1 MPKYGPAFG
10 MATNSSSSTSDIIIS
25 SSSSSHQMETSHL
38 PITAHKLN
46 GQNYLQWSQS
56 ILMFIRGKEKD
67 DYITGASAAPETTAS
82 TYKKWIAENN
92 MVMSWLVNSM
102 TADIGENFLSFDTAK
117 EIWDTAKETFSD
129 KENTSEIIQIEGIL
143 HDLRQGNLTVTEYFN
158 TLTRLWRQLDT
169 FEVHNWNCVT
179 DGFLYKKIV
188 EGKRV
193 FKFLLGLNKNLDE
206 IRGRI
211 MGVKPLPSLREA
223 FSEVRREESRKNLMM
238 GSHQQ
243 LNMAESSALKTQFAP
258 FDNRQKIKGG
268 RPWCDHCRKPG
279 HSRETC
285 WKIHGKPVDWK
296 PRQPLEKEG
305 RGNHVATDEQ
315 SPQPEASP
323 FNKEQM
329 EMLQKLL
336 SPLLSVQSQTG
347 SSSNQVIGSGTLA
360 HKGNFLSAFT
370 AGKKRKKPWI
380 VDSGASDHMTG
391 DATIF
396 DTYSSCPNNLT
407 VRIAD
412 GSLSKVAGTGSVV
425 LSRDLT
431 LNSVLLVPNLDCNLL
446 SISKLTKEKR
456 CITNFSSTHCEF
468 QDLDSGK
475 TIGNAEEC
483 SGLYILKERHDPQ
496 EQPQM
501 TVGSNSFSVSCQNND
516 SAIRLWHYR
525 LGHPNV
531 MYLKHLFPSLF
542 NKNPKSFECEICQL
556 SKQVRSHFPIQPYK
570 ESSPFSMIHSDIW
583 GPSRIK
589 NVTGTRW
596 FVSFID
602 DHTRLTWVFLMKE
615 KSETS
620 QIFKNF
626 KNMIQTQFQSKIQ
639 ILKSDNARD
648 YFNSILGEFLAQ
660 EGIVHLS
667 SCVDTPQQNGIAER
681 KNRHLLEVARSLMF
695 SMNVPKLFWGQAV
708 LTAAYLINRMPS
720 RVLKFQTPCQTL
732 LKSFPTTR
740 LISTV
745 PPKIFGCSVFV
756 HINQQHRSKLD
767 PRSLKCIFLGYSSN
781 QKGYKCYSPVTRK
794 FYNSMDVTFFETQP
808 YYPKNDIQGENSTQ
822 EYQFWDLESF
832 SESPITTENHIP
844 PESFNQPESIVDLWD
859 KEHIQEETEE
869 RALSQQTH
877 EAEPGPNPSKLPG
890 NNAPDGTVDSE
901 LENDILNM
909 PIAWRKGVRSCTQHP
924 IGNFISYDKLSPTFR
939 AFTSSITEIQVPQNI
954 QEAFKYP
961 KWKAAVDEE
970 VRALEKNGTWE
981 ITDLP
986 RGKKP
991 VGCKWI
997 FTVKYKADGNVDRYK
1012 ARLVAKGFTQ
1022 SYGIDYQETFAPV
1035 AKLNTVRV
1043 LLSLAANL
1051 DWSLHQLDVKNAF
1064 LNGDLE
1070 EEVYM
1075 DIPAGLETT
1084 SNFNKVCRLR
1094 KSLYGLKQ
1102 SPRAW
1107 FERFTKV
1114 VKGYGFVQC
1123 QSDHTLFVKHFPE
1136 GKLAII
1142 IVYVDDIILTG
1153 DHEEKIDLL
1162 KKLLTKEFE
1171 IKDLGNL
1178 KYFLGMEI
1186 ARSKKGIAVSQRKYV
1201 LDLLNETG
1209 MLGCKPAETPMDTTV
1224 KLEESDGS
1232 APVDKGRYQRLVGK
1246 LIYLSHTRPDIGF
1259 SVSVVS
1265 QFMNNPTEKH
1275 MTAVIRILRYL
1286 KMTLGKGLFFQRTTN
1301 KEIEIFSDADWAG
1314 SVTDRRSTSG
1324 YCSFVWGNLVTWRSK
1339 KQSVVARSSAE
1350 AEFRAMAQGICEGIW
1365 LNRLLEELRVPLK
1378 HPMVLYCDNQAAISI
1393 AKNPVHH
1400 DRTKHVEIDR
1410 HFIKEK
1416 IEEGVFKVSYTP
1428 TNCQTADILTKAL
1441 ARVNFEDLT
1450 EKLGMINIYN
1460 AA

>member
-1 MPKYGPAFG
+1 MAKYGPAFG

-67 DYITGASAAPETTAS
+67 DYITGASTAPETTAS

-258 FDNRQKIKGG
+258 FDNRKKL
-268 RPWCDHCRKPG
+268 K
-279 HSRETC
+279 E
-285 WKIHGKPVDWK
+285 IHGKPVDWK

-305 RGNHVATDEQ
+305 RGNLVATDEQ

-370 AGKKRKKPWI
+370 A
-380 VDSGASDHMTG
+380 
-391 DATIF
+391 
-396 DTYSSCPNNLT
+396 

-431 LNSVLLVPNLDCNLL
+431 LNSVLFVPNLDCNLL

-501 TVGSNSFSVSCQNND
+501 TV
-516 SAIRLWHYR
+516 
-525 LGHPNV
+525 
-531 MYLKHLFPSLF
+531 
-542 NKNPKSFECEICQL
+542 
-556 SKQVRSHFPIQPYK
+556 
-570 ESSPFSMIHSDIW
+570 
-583 GPSRIK
+583 
-589 NVTGTRW
+589 
-596 FVSFID
+596 
-602 DHTRLTWVFLMKE
+602 
-615 KSETS
+615 
-620 QIFKNF
+620 
-626 KNMIQTQFQSKIQ
+626 
-639 ILKSDNARD
+639 
-648 YFNSILGEFLAQ
+648 GEFLAQ

-781 QKGYKCYSPVTRK
+781 KKGYKCYSPVTRK
-794 FYNSMDVTFFETQP
+794 FYNSMDVTFFETQS

-877 EAEPGPNPSKLPG
+877 EVEPGPNPSKLPG

-909 PIAWRKGVRSCTQHP
+909 PIAWRKG
-924 IGNFISYDKLSPTFR
+924 
-939 AFTSSITEIQVPQNI
+939 NI

-997 FTVKYKADGNVDRYK
+997 FTIKYKADGNVDRYK

-1075 DIPAGLETT
+1075 DILAGLETT

-1142 IVYVDDIILTG
+1142 IVYVDDIILTS

-1286 KMTLGKGLFFQRTTN
+1286 KMTPRKGLFFQRTTN

-1378 HPMVLYCDNQAAISI
+1378 HPMVLYCDNQATISI

>member
-1 MPKYGPAFG
+1 MGK
-10 MATNSSSSTSDIIIS
+10 IIC
-25 SSSSSHQMETSHL
+25 
-38 PITAHKLN
+38 N
-46 GQNYLQWSQS
+46 GLIHINVYT
-56 ILMFIRGKEKD
+56 GKEKD
-67 DYITGASAAPETTAS
+67 DYITELGTKTTAS

-102 TADIGENFLSFDTAK
+102 TTDIGENFLSFDTAK
-117 EIWDTAKETFSD
+117 EIWDIAKETFSD

-223 FSEVRREESRKNLMM
+223 FSEVRREER
-238 GSHQQ
+238 
-243 LNMAESSALKTQFAP
+243 
-258 FDNRQKIKGG
+258 G
-268 RPWCDHCRKPG
+268 RPWCDHC
-279 HSRETC
+279 EN
-285 WKIHGKPVDWK
+285 WK

-347 SSSNQVIGSGTLA
+347 SSSNQVIGSETLA

-431 LNSVLLVPNLDCNLL
+431 LNSVLLIPNLGNLL

-456 CITNFSSTHCEF
+456 CLTNFSSTHREF
-468 QDLDSGK
+468 QDLDSGRRLAMPRNALDSTSLRSA
-475 TIGNAEEC
+475 TIHKNN
-483 SGLYILKERHDPQ
+483 LKWRLVVILFGFMR
-496 EQPQM
+496 
-501 TVGSNSFSVSCQNND
+501 
-516 SAIRLWHYR
+516 I
-525 LGHPNV
+525 
-531 MYLKHLFPSLF
+531 
-542 NKNPKSFECEICQL
+542 
-556 SKQVRSHFPIQPYK
+556 
-570 ESSPFSMIHSDIW
+570 SS
-583 GPSRIK
+583 
-589 NVTGTRW
+589 TR
-596 FVSFID
+596 
-602 DHTRLTWVFLMKE
+602 R
-615 KSETS
+615 
-620 QIFKNF
+620 
-626 KNMIQTQFQSKIQ
+626 
-639 ILKSDNARD
+639 
-648 YFNSILGEFLAQ
+648 
-660 EGIVHLS
+660 IVHLS
-667 SCVDTPQQNGIAER
+667 SCVDTPQQNGIV
-681 KNRHLLEVARSLMF
+681 KGKIV
-695 SMNVPKLFWGQAV
+695 V
-708 LTAAYLINRMPS
+708 LTAAYLINRMPP

-767 PRSLKCIFLGYSSN
+767 PRSLKCIFLGYYSN
-781 QKGYKCYSPVTRK
+781 QKGIS
-794 FYNSMDVTFFETQP
+794 
-808 YYPKNDIQGENSTQ
+808 GENSTQ

-832 SESPITTENHIP
+832 RSHPSPLKITFLQSHLISPSPLLTCGIR
-844 PESFNQPESIVDLWD
+844 STSKRKRR
-859 KEHIQEETEE
+859 KEHFLNKPMRQNRVLIQ
-869 RALSQQTH
+869 ANFQ
-877 EAEPGPNPSKLPG
+877 
-890 NNAPDGTVDSE
+890 

-954 QEAFKYP
+954 RKLSTTGKE
-961 KWKAAVDEE
+961 WCV
-970 VRALEKNGTWE
+970 E

-1286 KMTLGKGLFFQRTTN
+1286 KMTPGKD
-1301 KEIEIFSDADWAG
+1301 FSDADWAG

-1324 YCSFVWGNLVTWRSK
+1324 YCSFVSGNLVTWR
-1339 KQSVVARSSAE
+1339 
-1350 AEFRAMAQGICEGIW
+1350 M
-1365 LNRLLEELRVPLK
+1365 LEKLRVPLK
-1378 HPMVLYCDNQAAISI
+1378 HPMVLYRDNQ
-1393 AKNPVHH
+1393 
-1400 DRTKHVEIDR
+1400 HVEIDR

-1441 ARVNFEDLT
+1441 ARVNF
-1450 EKLGMINIYN
+1450 KIR
-1460 AA
+1460 

>member
-1 MPKYGPAFG
+1 
-10 MATNSSSSTSDIIIS
+10 
-25 SSSSSHQMETSHL
+25 
-38 PITAHKLN
+38 
-46 GQNYLQWSQS
+46 
-56 ILMFIRGKEKD
+56 
-67 DYITGASAAPETTAS
+67 
-82 TYKKWIAENN
+82 
-92 MVMSWLVNSM
+92 
-102 TADIGENFLSFDTAK
+102 
-117 EIWDTAKETFSD
+117 
-129 KENTSEIIQIEGIL
+129 
-143 HDLRQGNLTVTEYFN
+143 
-158 TLTRLWRQLDT
+158 
-169 FEVHNWNCVT
+169 
-179 DGFLYKKIV
+179 
-188 EGKRV
+188 
-193 FKFLLGLNKNLDE
+193 
-206 IRGRI
+206 

-296 PRQPLEKEG
+296 PCQPLEKEG

-370 AGKKRKKPWI
+370 VGKKRKKPWI

-412 GSLSKVAGTGSVV
+412 GSLSKVTGTGSVV

-475 TIGNAEEC
+475 TIGNSEEC

-501 TVGSNSFSVSCQNND
+501 TV
-516 SAIRLWHYR
+516 
-525 LGHPNV
+525 
-531 MYLKHLFPSLF
+531 
-542 NKNPKSFECEICQL
+542 
-556 SKQVRSHFPIQPYK
+556 
-570 ESSPFSMIHSDIW
+570 
-583 GPSRIK
+583 
-589 NVTGTRW
+589 
-596 FVSFID
+596 
-602 DHTRLTWVFLMKE
+602 
-615 KSETS
+615 
-620 QIFKNF
+620 
-626 KNMIQTQFQSKIQ
+626 
-639 ILKSDNARD
+639 
-648 YFNSILGEFLAQ
+648 GEFLAQ

-745 PPKIFGCSVFV
+745 PPKIFGCSIVV

-844 PESFNQPESIVDLWD
+844 PESFNQPSPLLTCGIRSTSKRKWR
-859 KEHIQEETEE
+859 KEHFLNKPMRQNRVLIQ
-869 RALSQQTH
+869 A
-877 EAEPGPNPSKLPG
+877 NF
-890 NNAPDGTVDSE
+890 
-901 LENDILNM
+901 
-909 PIAWRKGVRSCTQHP
+909 QHHR
-924 IGNFISYDKLSPTFR
+924 D
-939 AFTSSITEIQVPQNI
+939 TSSSEYS
-954 QEAFKYP
+954 EAFKYP

-1035 AKLNTVRV
+1035 AKLNT
-1043 LLSLAANL
+1043 
-1051 DWSLHQLDVKNAF
+1051 
-1064 LNGDLE
+1064 

-1186 ARSKKGIAVSQRKYV
+1186 ARSKK
-1201 LDLLNETG
+1201 
-1209 MLGCKPAETPMDTTV
+1209 ETPMDTTV

-1246 LIYLSHTRPDIGF
+1246 LIYLSYTRPDIGF

-1286 KMTLGKGLFFQRTTN
+1286 KMTLGKGLFFQRTTK

-1324 YCSFVWGNLVTWRSK
+1324 HCSFVWGNLVTWRSK

-1378 HPMVLYCDNQAAISI
+1378 HPMVLYCDNQATISI

>member
-1 MPKYGPAFG
+1 MT
-10 MATNSSSSTSDIIIS
+10 TNSSSSTSDIIIS
-25 SSSSSHQMETSHL
+25 SSSSSHQME
-38 PITAHKLN
+38 
-46 GQNYLQWSQS
+46 
-56 ILMFIRGKEKD
+56 
-67 DYITGASAAPETTAS
+67 
-82 TYKKWIAENN
+82 
-92 MVMSWLVNSM
+92 
-102 TADIGENFLSFDTAK
+102 
-117 EIWDTAKETFSD
+117 
-129 KENTSEIIQIEGIL
+129 
-143 HDLRQGNLTVTEYFN
+143 
-158 TLTRLWRQLDT
+158 
-169 FEVHNWNCVT
+169 
-179 DGFLYKKIV
+179 
-188 EGKRV
+188 
-193 FKFLLGLNKNLDE
+193 
-206 IRGRI
+206 
-211 MGVKPLPSLREA
+211 
-223 FSEVRREESRKNLMM
+223 
-238 GSHQQ
+238 
-243 LNMAESSALKTQFAP
+243 
-258 FDNRQKIKGG
+258 
-268 RPWCDHCRKPG
+268 
-279 HSRETC
+279 
-285 WKIHGKPVDWK
+285 
-296 PRQPLEKEG
+296 
-305 RGNHVATDEQ
+305 
-315 SPQPEASP
+315 
-323 FNKEQM
+323 
-329 EMLQKLL
+329 MLQKLL
-336 SPLLSVQSQTG
+336 SPLLSVQSQIG
-347 SSSNQVIGSGTLA
+347 SSSNQVIGSETLA
-360 HKGNFLSAFT
+360 HK
-370 AGKKRKKPWI
+370 
-380 VDSGASDHMTG
+380 
-391 DATIF
+391 
-396 DTYSSCPNNLT
+396 

-412 GSLSKVAGTGSVV
+412 GSLSKVVGTGSVV

-431 LNSVLLVPNLDCNLL
+431 LNSVLL
-446 SISKLTKEKR
+446 
-456 CITNFSSTHCEF
+456 
-468 QDLDSGK
+468 DLDSGK

-483 SGLYILKERHDPQ
+483 SRLYILKERHDPQ

-501 TVGSNSFSVSCQNND
+501 TV
-516 SAIRLWHYR
+516 
-525 LGHPNV
+525 
-531 MYLKHLFPSLF
+531 
-542 NKNPKSFECEICQL
+542 
-556 SKQVRSHFPIQPYK
+556 
-570 ESSPFSMIHSDIW
+570 
-583 GPSRIK
+583 
-589 NVTGTRW
+589 
-596 FVSFID
+596 
-602 DHTRLTWVFLMKE
+602 
-615 KSETS
+615 
-620 QIFKNF
+620 
-626 KNMIQTQFQSKIQ
+626 
-639 ILKSDNARD
+639 
-648 YFNSILGEFLAQ
+648 
-660 EGIVHLS
+660 
-667 SCVDTPQQNGIAER
+667 
-681 KNRHLLEVARSLMF
+681 
-695 SMNVPKLFWGQAV
+695 
-708 LTAAYLINRMPS
+708 AYLINRMLS

-740 LISTV
+740 LISTI

-844 PESFNQPESIVDLWD
+844 PESFNQPEFIVDLWD

-877 EAEPGPNPSKLPG
+877 EAEPGPNPSKLP
-890 NNAPDGTVDSE
+890 
-901 LENDILNM
+901 
-909 PIAWRKGVRSCTQHP
+909 AWRKGVRSCTQHP

-997 FTVKYKADGNVDRYK
+997 FTVKYKAD
-1012 ARLVAKGFTQ
+1012 
-1022 SYGIDYQETFAPV
+1022 V

-1136 GKLAII
+1136 GKLTII

-1201 LDLLNETG
+1201 VDLLNETG

-1265 QFMNNPTEKH
+1265 QFMNNPTEKTH
-1275 MTAVIRILRYL
+1275 DCCDQNIEIPQDDT
-1286 KMTLGKGLFFQRTTN
+1286 GKGSSFKEQQIKRLRFFQMQ
-1301 KEIEIFSDADWAG
+1301 IG
-1314 SVTDRRSTSG
+1314 Q
-1324 YCSFVWGNLVTWRSK
+1324 

>member
-1 MPKYGPAFG
+1 MINLGSCVGVSEQGDLVKIEAV
-10 MATNSSSSTSDIIIS
+10 TH
-25 SSSSSHQMETSHL
+25 SHVNQ
-38 PITAHKLN
+38 KLN
-46 GQNYLQWSQS
+46 VLATFLHG
-56 ILMFIRGKEKD
+56 
-67 DYITGASAAPETTAS
+67 
-82 TYKKWIAENN
+82 
-92 MVMSWLVNSM
+92 LVVLHLCVH
-102 TADIGENFLSFDTAK
+102 ELVLLRHAK
-117 EIWDTAKETFSD
+117 
-129 KENTSEIIQIEGIL
+129 
-143 HDLRQGNLTVTEYFN
+143 
-158 TLTRLWRQLDT
+158 
-169 FEVHNWNCVT
+169 
-179 DGFLYKKIV
+179 
-188 EGKRV
+188 
-193 FKFLLGLNKNLDE
+193 
-206 IRGRI
+206 
-211 MGVKPLPSLREA
+211 
-223 FSEVRREESRKNLMM
+223 
-238 GSHQQ
+238 QQ
-243 LNMAESSALKTQFAP
+243 
-258 FDNRQKIKGG
+258 
-268 RPWCDHCRKPG
+268 
-279 HSRETC
+279 
-285 WKIHGKPVDWK
+285 
-296 PRQPLEKEG
+296 
-305 RGNHVATDEQ
+305 
-315 SPQPEASP
+315 
-323 FNKEQM
+323 
-329 EMLQKLL
+329 
-336 SPLLSVQSQTG
+336 
-347 SSSNQVIGSGTLA
+347 
-360 HKGNFLSAFT
+360 
-370 AGKKRKKPWI
+370 
-380 VDSGASDHMTG
+380 
-391 DATIF
+391 
-396 DTYSSCPNNLT
+396 
-407 VRIAD
+407 
-412 GSLSKVAGTGSVV
+412 

-456 CITNFSSTHCEF
+456 CITNFSSAHCEF

-501 TVGSNSFSVSCQNND
+501 IV
-516 SAIRLWHYR
+516 
-525 LGHPNV
+525 
-531 MYLKHLFPSLF
+531 
-542 NKNPKSFECEICQL
+542 
-556 SKQVRSHFPIQPYK
+556 
-570 ESSPFSMIHSDIW
+570 
-583 GPSRIK
+583 
-589 NVTGTRW
+589 
-596 FVSFID
+596 
-602 DHTRLTWVFLMKE
+602 
-615 KSETS
+615 
-620 QIFKNF
+620 
-626 KNMIQTQFQSKIQ
+626 
-639 ILKSDNARD
+639 
-648 YFNSILGEFLAQ
+648 GEFLAQ

-681 KNRHLLEVARSLMF
+681 KNGHLLEVARSLMF

-708 LTAAYLINRMPS
+708 LTEAYLINRMPS

-767 PRSLKCIFLGYSSN
+767 PRG
-781 QKGYKCYSPVTRK
+781 R
-794 FYNSMDVTFFETQP
+794 
-808 YYPKNDIQGENSTQ
+808 IQLRNINFGILSH
-822 EYQFWDLESF
+822 S
-832 SESPITTENHIP
+832 
-844 PESFNQPESIVDLWD
+844 
-859 KEHIQEETEE
+859 EHIQEETEE
-869 RALSQQTH
+869 GTLSQQTH

-970 VRALEKNGTWE
+970 VWALEKNGTWE

-1012 ARLVAKGFTQ
+1012 APLVAKGFTQ

-1035 AKLNTVRV
+1035 SKLNTVRV

-1075 DIPAGLETT
+1075 DIPVGLETT
-1084 SNFNKVCRLR
+1084 SNFN
-1094 KSLYGLKQ
+1094 
-1102 SPRAW
+1102 
-1107 FERFTKV
+1107 
-1114 VKGYGFVQC
+1114 
-1123 QSDHTLFVKHFPE
+1123 
-1136 GKLAII
+1136 
-1142 IVYVDDIILTG
+1142 
-1153 DHEEKIDLL
+1153 
-1162 KKLLTKEFE
+1162 KEFE

-1209 MLGCKPAETPMDTTV
+1209 MLGCKPTETPMDTTV

-1232 APVDKGRYQRLVGK
+1232 APVDKRRYQRLMGK

-1259 SVSVVS
+1259 SVSV
-1265 QFMNNPTEKH
+1265 
-1275 MTAVIRILRYL
+1275 
-1286 KMTLGKGLFFQRTTN
+1286 
-1301 KEIEIFSDADWAG
+1301 AG

-1339 KQSVVARSSAE
+1339 KQSVVARNSAE
-1350 AEFRAMAQGICEGIW
+1350 AGFRAMAQGICEGIW

-1378 HPMVLYCDNQAAISI
+1378 HPMVLYCDNQATISI

-1428 TNCQTADILTKAL
+1428 TNCQTANILTKAL

-1450 EKLGMINIYN
+1450 KKLGMINIYN

>member
-1 MPKYGPAFG
+1 
-10 MATNSSSSTSDIIIS
+10 
-25 SSSSSHQMETSHL
+25 
-38 PITAHKLN
+38 
-46 GQNYLQWSQS
+46 
-56 ILMFIRGKEKD
+56 
-67 DYITGASAAPETTAS
+67 
-82 TYKKWIAENN
+82 
-92 MVMSWLVNSM
+92 
-102 TADIGENFLSFDTAK
+102 
-117 EIWDTAKETFSD
+117 
-129 KENTSEIIQIEGIL
+129 
-143 HDLRQGNLTVTEYFN
+143 
-158 TLTRLWRQLDT
+158 
-169 FEVHNWNCVT
+169 
-179 DGFLYKKIV
+179 
-188 EGKRV
+188 
-193 FKFLLGLNKNLDE
+193 
-206 IRGRI
+206 
-211 MGVKPLPSLREA
+211 
-223 FSEVRREESRKNLMM
+223 
-238 GSHQQ
+238 
-243 LNMAESSALKTQFAP
+243 
-258 FDNRQKIKGG
+258 
-268 RPWCDHCRKPG
+268 
-279 HSRETC
+279 
-285 WKIHGKPVDWK
+285 
-296 PRQPLEKEG
+296 
-305 RGNHVATDEQ
+305 
-315 SPQPEASP
+315 
-323 FNKEQM
+323 
-329 EMLQKLL
+329 
-336 SPLLSVQSQTG
+336 
-347 SSSNQVIGSGTLA
+347 
-360 HKGNFLSAFT
+360 
-370 AGKKRKKPWI
+370 
-380 VDSGASDHMTG
+380 MTG

-1286 KMTLGKGLFFQRTTN
+1286 KMTPGKGLFFQRTTN

>member
-1 MPKYGPAFG
+1 
-10 MATNSSSSTSDIIIS
+10 
-25 SSSSSHQMETSHL
+25 
-38 PITAHKLN
+38 
-46 GQNYLQWSQS
+46 
-56 ILMFIRGKEKD
+56 
-67 DYITGASAAPETTAS
+67 
-82 TYKKWIAENN
+82 
-92 MVMSWLVNSM
+92 
-102 TADIGENFLSFDTAK
+102 
-117 EIWDTAKETFSD
+117 
-129 KENTSEIIQIEGIL
+129 
-143 HDLRQGNLTVTEYFN
+143 
-158 TLTRLWRQLDT
+158 
-169 FEVHNWNCVT
+169 
-179 DGFLYKKIV
+179 
-188 EGKRV
+188 
-193 FKFLLGLNKNLDE
+193 
-206 IRGRI
+206 

-268 RPWCDHCRKPG
+268 RPWCDHCRKPR

-412 GSLSKVAGTGSVV
+412 GSLSKVVGTGSVV

-475 TIGNAEEC
+475 TIGNAKEC

-501 TVGSNSFSVSCQNND
+501 IV
-516 SAIRLWHYR
+516 
-525 LGHPNV
+525 
-531 MYLKHLFPSLF
+531 
-542 NKNPKSFECEICQL
+542 
-556 SKQVRSHFPIQPYK
+556 
-570 ESSPFSMIHSDIW
+570 
-583 GPSRIK
+583 
-589 NVTGTRW
+589 
-596 FVSFID
+596 
-602 DHTRLTWVFLMKE
+602 
-615 KSETS
+615 
-620 QIFKNF
+620 
-626 KNMIQTQFQSKIQ
+626 
-639 ILKSDNARD
+639 
-648 YFNSILGEFLAQ
+648 GEFLAQ

-740 LISTV
+740 LISIV

-890 NNAPDGTVDSE
+890 NNAPNGTVDSE

-954 QEAFKYP
+954 QEAF
-961 KWKAAVDEE
+961 
-970 VRALEKNGTWE
+970 
-981 ITDLP
+981 
-986 RGKKP
+986 
-991 VGCKWI
+991 
-997 FTVKYKADGNVDRYK
+997 
-1012 ARLVAKGFTQ
+1012 
-1022 SYGIDYQETFAPV
+1022 
-1035 AKLNTVRV
+1035 
-1043 LLSLAANL
+1043 
-1051 DWSLHQLDVKNAF
+1051 
-1064 LNGDLE
+1064 
-1070 EEVYM
+1070 
-1075 DIPAGLETT
+1075 
-1084 SNFNKVCRLR
+1084 
-1094 KSLYGLKQ
+1094 
-1102 SPRAW
+1102 
-1107 FERFTKV
+1107 
-1114 VKGYGFVQC
+1114 
-1123 QSDHTLFVKHFPE
+1123 
-1136 GKLAII
+1136 
-1142 IVYVDDIILTG
+1142 
-1153 DHEEKIDLL
+1153 
-1162 KKLLTKEFE
+1162 
-1171 IKDLGNL
+1171 
-1178 KYFLGMEI
+1178 
-1186 ARSKKGIAVSQRKYV
+1186 
-1201 LDLLNETG
+1201 
-1209 MLGCKPAETPMDTTV
+1209 
-1224 KLEESDGS
+1224 
-1232 APVDKGRYQRLVGK
+1232 
-1246 LIYLSHTRPDIGF
+1246 
-1259 SVSVVS
+1259 
-1265 QFMNNPTEKH
+1265 
-1275 MTAVIRILRYL
+1275 
-1286 KMTLGKGLFFQRTTN
+1286 
-1301 KEIEIFSDADWAG
+1301 
-1314 SVTDRRSTSG
+1314 
-1324 YCSFVWGNLVTWRSK
+1324 
-1339 KQSVVARSSAE
+1339 
-1350 AEFRAMAQGICEGIW
+1350 
-1365 LNRLLEELRVPLK
+1365 K

-1441 ARVNFEDLT
+1441 ARLRYLNLSGASFGGPIPPQLGNLSSLRYLDLKEYFNESNQNDLHWLSGLSSLRHLNLGGVDLSQATAYWLQAVSKLPSLSELHLPACALADLPPSLPFSNLITSLSVIDLSHNGFNSTIPHWLFQMRNLVYLDLSSNNLRGSILEAFANGTYIERLRNMDSLCNLKTLILSQNVLNGEITELIDVLSGCNSSWLETLDLGFNDLGGFLPHFLGKLYNLKFLWLWDNSFVGSIPSSIGNLSYLEELYLSDNAMNGTIPEALGRLSKLVAIEISENPLTGVVTEAHFSNLTSLKEFSNYRVTPRVSLVFNISPEWIPPFKLSLLRIRSCQMGPKFPAWLRNQTELTDVVLNNAGISHTIPEWFWKLDLRLDELDIGSNNLGGRVPNSMKFLPGSTVDLSENNFQGPLPLWSSNVMKLYLYDNFFSGPIPLEFGERMPMLTDLDLSSNALNGT
-1450 EKLGMINIYN
+1450 IPLSFGKLNNLLTLVISNNHLSGGIPEFWNGLPYLYAIDMNNNNLSGELPSSMGSLRFLRFLMISNNHLSGQLPSALQNCTGIHTLDLGGNRFSGNVPAWIGERMPNLLILRLRSNLFHGSIPSQLCTLSCLHILDLGENNLSGFIPSCVGNLSGMASEIDSQ
-1460 AA
+1460 

>member
-117 EIWDTAKETFSD
+117 KS
-129 KENTSEIIQIEGIL
+129 G
-143 HDLRQGNLTVTEYFN
+143 
-158 TLTRLWRQLDT
+158 TLQKKLSQTRKTHLKSSRLKASST
-169 FEVHNWNCVT
+169 ICVKGT
-179 DGFLYKKIV
+179 L
-188 EGKRV
+188 
-193 FKFLLGLNKNLDE
+193 
-206 IRGRI
+206 RGRI

-396 DTYSSCPNNLT
+396 DTYNSCPNNLT

-501 TVGSNSFSVSCQNND
+501 TV
-516 SAIRLWHYR
+516 
-525 LGHPNV
+525 
-531 MYLKHLFPSLF
+531 
-542 NKNPKSFECEICQL
+542 
-556 SKQVRSHFPIQPYK
+556 
-570 ESSPFSMIHSDIW
+570 
-583 GPSRIK
+583 
-589 NVTGTRW
+589 
-596 FVSFID
+596 
-602 DHTRLTWVFLMKE
+602 
-615 KSETS
+615 
-620 QIFKNF
+620 
-626 KNMIQTQFQSKIQ
+626 
-639 ILKSDNARD
+639 
-648 YFNSILGEFLAQ
+648 
-660 EGIVHLS
+660 
-667 SCVDTPQQNGIAER
+667 
-681 KNRHLLEVARSLMF
+681 
-695 SMNVPKLFWGQAV
+695 
-708 LTAAYLINRMPS
+708 
-720 RVLKFQTPCQTL
+720 
-732 LKSFPTTR
+732 
-740 LISTV
+740 
-745 PPKIFGCSVFV
+745 
-756 HINQQHRSKLD
+756 
-767 PRSLKCIFLGYSSN
+767 
-781 QKGYKCYSPVTRK
+781 
-794 FYNSMDVTFFETQP
+794 
-808 YYPKNDIQGENSTQ
+808 GENSTQ

-1075 DIPAGLETT
+1075 DIPVGLETT

-1123 QSDHTLFVKHFPE
+1123 QSNHTLFVKHFPE

-1259 SVSVVS
+1259 FVSVVS

-1286 KMTLGKGLFFQRTTN
+1286 KMTPGKGLLF
-1301 KEIEIFSDADWAG
+1301 I
-1314 SVTDRRSTSG
+1314 
-1324 YCSFVWGNLVTWRSK
+1324 VWGNLVTWRSK

-1460 AA
+1460 VA

>member
-1 MPKYGPAFG
+1 
-10 MATNSSSSTSDIIIS
+10 MARTRGAKSSSPSNRKKSLRKESVPDSAPEPTPSRPNPPPVKPAPPKPPAKRYLTRSGGRPLQKKPRVES
-25 SSSSSHQMETSHL
+25 SEPIDLTEQSPEPSPIPSSVQTPVPSPVPSPSPLPVPSPVPSPAPQEKFQEPQVPLPEPQMQTETALEEVIRRPMLPQPPIEGNLDCRTRAFHSELCFDLAAFRMRPELAQSFQLLRRYHMEQLLAPRDFFYPRVVTDFYQSMTTKEMETSHL

-56 ILMFIRGKEKD
+56 ILMFIWGKEKD
-67 DYITGASAAPETTAS
+67 NYITGASAAPETTAS

-143 HDLRQGNLTVTEYFN
+143 HDLRQGNLTVIEYFN

-268 RPWCDHCRKPG
+268 RPWCDHCRKLG

-360 HKGNFLSAFT
+360 HK
-370 AGKKRKKPWI
+370 
-380 VDSGASDHMTG
+380 
-391 DATIF
+391 
-396 DTYSSCPNNLT
+396 
-407 VRIAD
+407 D

-431 LNSVLLVPNLDCNLL
+431 LNS
-446 SISKLTKEKR
+446 
-456 CITNFSSTHCEF
+456 
-468 QDLDSGK
+468 
-475 TIGNAEEC
+475 
-483 SGLYILKERHDPQ
+483 
-496 EQPQM
+496 
-501 TVGSNSFSVSCQNND
+501 
-516 SAIRLWHYR
+516 
-525 LGHPNV
+525 
-531 MYLKHLFPSLF
+531 
-542 NKNPKSFECEICQL
+542 
-556 SKQVRSHFPIQPYK
+556 
-570 ESSPFSMIHSDIW
+570 
-583 GPSRIK
+583 
-589 NVTGTRW
+589 
-596 FVSFID
+596 
-602 DHTRLTWVFLMKE
+602 
-615 KSETS
+615 
-620 QIFKNF
+620 
-626 KNMIQTQFQSKIQ
+626 
-639 ILKSDNARD
+639 
-648 YFNSILGEFLAQ
+648 
-660 EGIVHLS
+660 
-667 SCVDTPQQNGIAER
+667 
-681 KNRHLLEVARSLMF
+681 
-695 SMNVPKLFWGQAV
+695 
-708 LTAAYLINRMPS
+708 
-720 RVLKFQTPCQTL
+720 
-732 LKSFPTTR
+732 
-740 LISTV
+740 
-745 PPKIFGCSVFV
+745 
-756 HINQQHRSKLD
+756 
-767 PRSLKCIFLGYSSN
+767 
-781 QKGYKCYSPVTRK
+781 
-794 FYNSMDVTFFETQP
+794 
-808 YYPKNDIQGENSTQ
+808 
-822 EYQFWDLESF
+822 
-832 SESPITTENHIP
+832 
-844 PESFNQPESIVDLWD
+844 
-859 KEHIQEETEE
+859 
-869 RALSQQTH
+869 
-877 EAEPGPNPSKLPG
+877 
-890 NNAPDGTVDSE
+890 
-901 LENDILNM
+901 M

-924 IGNFISYDKLSPTFR
+924 IGNFISYDNLSPTFC

-986 RGKKP
+986 R
-991 VGCKWI
+991 
-997 FTVKYKADGNVDRYK
+997 
-1012 ARLVAKGFTQ
+1012 
-1022 SYGIDYQETFAPV
+1022 ETFAPV
-1035 AKLNTVRV
+1035 AKLNIVRV

-1075 DIPAGLETT
+1075 DIPAGLE
-1084 SNFNKVCRLR
+1084 
-1094 KSLYGLKQ
+1094 
-1102 SPRAW
+1102 
-1107 FERFTKV
+1107 
-1114 VKGYGFVQC
+1114 
-1123 QSDHTLFVKHFPE
+1123 KHFPK

-1142 IVYVDDIILTG
+1142 IVYVDGIILTG

-1186 ARSKKGIAVSQRKYV
+1186 ARSKK
-1201 LDLLNETG
+1201 
-1209 MLGCKPAETPMDTTV
+1209 GCKPAETPMDTTV

-1265 QFMNNPTEKH
+1265 RFMNNPTEKH
-1275 MTAVIRILRYL
+1275 MR
-1286 KMTLGKGLFFQRTTN
+1286 
-1301 KEIEIFSDADWAG
+1301 
-1314 SVTDRRSTSG
+1314 
-1324 YCSFVWGNLVTWRSK
+1324 GNLVTWRSK

-1350 AEFRAMAQGICEGIW
+1350 VEFRAMAQGICEGIW

-1378 HPMVLYCDNQAAISI
+1378 HPMVLYCDNQATISI

-1450 EKLGMINIYN
+1450 EKLGMINI
-1460 AA
+1460 

>member
-1 MPKYGPAFG
+1 MEIGNEMG
-10 MATNSSSSTSDIIIS
+10 NQLGITTSNQDIIHVYKKNKNVRS
-25 SSSSSHQMETSHL
+25 GMYSHKLAHL
-38 PITAHKLN
+38 P
-46 GQNYLQWSQS
+46 
-56 ILMFIRGKEKD
+56 
-67 DYITGASAAPETTAS
+67 
-82 TYKKWIAENN
+82 
-92 MVMSWLVNSM
+92 
-102 TADIGENFLSFDTAK
+102 
-117 EIWDTAKETFSD
+117 
-129 KENTSEIIQIEGIL
+129 
-143 HDLRQGNLTVTEYFN
+143 
-158 TLTRLWRQLDT
+158 TR
-169 FEVHNWNCVT
+169 
-179 DGFLYKKIV
+179 
-188 EGKRV
+188 
-193 FKFLLGLNKNLDE
+193 
-206 IRGRI
+206 
-211 MGVKPLPSLREA
+211 S
-223 FSEVRREESRKNLMM
+223 
-238 GSHQQ
+238 
-243 LNMAESSALKTQFAP
+243 
-258 FDNRQKIKGG
+258 
-268 RPWCDHCRKPG
+268 
-279 HSRETC
+279 
-285 WKIHGKPVDWK
+285 
-296 PRQPLEKEG
+296 
-305 RGNHVATDEQ
+305 
-315 SPQPEASP
+315 
-323 FNKEQM
+323 
-329 EMLQKLL
+329 
-336 SPLLSVQSQTG
+336 
-347 SSSNQVIGSGTLA
+347 
-360 HKGNFLSAFT
+360 
-370 AGKKRKKPWI
+370 
-380 VDSGASDHMTG
+380 
-391 DATIF
+391 
-396 DTYSSCPNNLT
+396 
-407 VRIAD
+407 
-412 GSLSKVAGTGSVV
+412 
-425 LSRDLT
+425 
-431 LNSVLLVPNLDCNLL
+431 LVPEPW
-446 SISKLTKEKR
+446 LTK
-456 CITNFSSTHCEF
+456 
-468 QDLDSGK
+468 DLDSGK

-501 TVGSNSFSVSCQNND
+501 TVG
-516 SAIRLWHYR
+516 
-525 LGHPNV
+525 
-531 MYLKHLFPSLF
+531 
-542 NKNPKSFECEICQL
+542 
-556 SKQVRSHFPIQPYK
+556 
-570 ESSPFSMIHSDIW
+570 
-583 GPSRIK
+583 
-589 NVTGTRW
+589 
-596 FVSFID
+596 
-602 DHTRLTWVFLMKE
+602 
-615 KSETS
+615 
-620 QIFKNF
+620 
-626 KNMIQTQFQSKIQ
+626 
-639 ILKSDNARD
+639 
-648 YFNSILGEFLAQ
+648 EFLAQ

-667 SCVDTPQQNGIAER
+667 SCVDTPQQNEIVER

-708 LTAAYLINRMPS
+708 LTAAYLINRMSS

-961 KWKAAVDEE
+961 KWKATVDEE

-1102 SPRAW
+1102 SPKAW
-1107 FERFTKV
+1107 FERF
-1114 VKGYGFVQC
+1114 
-1123 QSDHTLFVKHFPE
+1123 
-1136 GKLAII
+1136 
-1142 IVYVDDIILTG
+1142 
-1153 DHEEKIDLL
+1153 
-1162 KKLLTKEFE
+1162 TKEFE

-1286 KMTLGKGLFFQRTTN
+1286 KMTPGKGLFFQRTTN

>member
-102 TADIGENFLSFDTAK
+102 TTDIGENFLSFDTAK
-117 EIWDTAKETFSD
+117 EIWDIAKETFSD

-143 HDLRQGNLTVTEYFN
+143 HDLRQ
-158 TLTRLWRQLDT
+158 
-169 FEVHNWNCVT
+169 
-179 DGFLYKKIV
+179 DGLLYKKIV

-211 MGVKPLPSLREA
+211 MGVKPLPSLRKA
-223 FSEVRREESRKNLMM
+223 FSEVHREESRKNLMM

-258 FDNRQKIKGG
+258 FDNCQKIKGG

-279 HSRETC
+279 HSREIC

-323 FNKEQM
+323 FNK
-329 EMLQKLL
+329 
-336 SPLLSVQSQTG
+336 S
-347 SSSNQVIGSGTLA
+347 
-360 HKGNFLSAFT
+360 
-370 AGKKRKKPWI
+370 
-380 VDSGASDHMTG
+380 
-391 DATIF
+391 
-396 DTYSSCPNNLT
+396 
-407 VRIAD
+407 
-412 GSLSKVAGTGSVV
+412 
-425 LSRDLT
+425 
-431 LNSVLLVPNLDCNLL
+431 LVPEPW
-446 SISKLTKEKR
+446 LTK
-456 CITNFSSTHCEF
+456 
-468 QDLDSGK
+468 DLDSGK

-501 TVGSNSFSVSCQNND
+501 AV
-516 SAIRLWHYR
+516 
-525 LGHPNV
+525 
-531 MYLKHLFPSLF
+531 
-542 NKNPKSFECEICQL
+542 
-556 SKQVRSHFPIQPYK
+556 
-570 ESSPFSMIHSDIW
+570 
-583 GPSRIK
+583 
-589 NVTGTRW
+589 
-596 FVSFID
+596 
-602 DHTRLTWVFLMKE
+602 
-615 KSETS
+615 
-620 QIFKNF
+620 
-626 KNMIQTQFQSKIQ
+626 
-639 ILKSDNARD
+639 
-648 YFNSILGEFLAQ
+648 GEFLAQ

-695 SMNVPKLFWGQAV
+695 SMNVPKLLWGQAV

-781 QKGYKCYSPVTRK
+781 QKR
-794 FYNSMDVTFFETQP
+794 
-808 YYPKNDIQGENSTQ
+808 GENSTQ

-859 KEHIQEETEE
+859 KDHIQEETEE
-869 RALSQQTH
+869 GALSQQTH
-877 EAEPGPNPSKLPG
+877 EAEPGPNPSKLP
-890 NNAPDGTVDSE
+890 
-901 LENDILNM
+901 
-909 PIAWRKGVRSCTQHP
+909 GVRSCTQHP

-939 AFTSSITEIQVPQNI
+939 AFTSSITEIQVPRNI

-981 ITDLP
+981 ITNLP

-1075 DIPAGLETT
+1075 DIPAGLEMT
-1084 SNFNKVCRLR
+1084 SNFNKVCRLQ

-1123 QSDHTLFVKHFPE
+1123 HFPE

-1142 IVYVDDIILTG
+1142 IIYVDDIILTG

-1209 MLGCKPAETPMDTTV
+1209 MLGCKPTETPMDTTI

-1265 QFMNNPTEKH
+1265 QFMNNPTEKR

-1286 KMTLGKGLFFQRTTN
+1286 KMTPGKGLFFQRTTK

-1441 ARVNFEDLT
+1441 ARGNFEDLT

>member
-10 MATNSSSSTSDIIIS
+10 MAINSSSSTSDIIIS

-67 DYITGASAAPETTAS
+67 DYITGASATPETTAS

-243 LNMAESSALKTQFAP
+243 LNMVESSALKTQFAP
-258 FDNRQKIKGG
+258 FDNRQKIKG
-268 RPWCDHCRKPG
+268 
-279 HSRETC
+279 
-285 WKIHGKPVDWK
+285 VDWK

-336 SPLLSVQSQTG
+336 SPLLSIQSQTS

-370 AGKKRKKPWI
+370 A
-380 VDSGASDHMTG
+380 
-391 DATIF
+391 
-396 DTYSSCPNNLT
+396 

-431 LNSVLLVPNLDCNLL
+431 LNSVLL
-446 SISKLTKEKR
+446 
-456 CITNFSSTHCEF
+456 
-468 QDLDSGK
+468 DLDSGK

-501 TVGSNSFSVSCQNND
+501 TV
-516 SAIRLWHYR
+516 
-525 LGHPNV
+525 
-531 MYLKHLFPSLF
+531 
-542 NKNPKSFECEICQL
+542 
-556 SKQVRSHFPIQPYK
+556 
-570 ESSPFSMIHSDIW
+570 
-583 GPSRIK
+583 
-589 NVTGTRW
+589 
-596 FVSFID
+596 
-602 DHTRLTWVFLMKE
+602 
-615 KSETS
+615 
-620 QIFKNF
+620 
-626 KNMIQTQFQSKIQ
+626 
-639 ILKSDNARD
+639 
-648 YFNSILGEFLAQ
+648 GEFLAQ

-720 RVLKFQTPCQTL
+720 R
-732 LKSFPTTR
+732 
-740 LISTV
+740 
-745 PPKIFGCSVFV
+745 
-756 HINQQHRSKLD
+756 
-767 PRSLKCIFLGYSSN
+767 
-781 QKGYKCYSPVTRK
+781 
-794 FYNSMDVTFFETQP
+794 
-808 YYPKNDIQGENSTQ
+808 GENSTQ

-832 SESPITTENHIP
+832 RAHPRENGG
-844 PESFNQPESIVDLWD
+844 
-859 KEHIQEETEE
+859 

-890 NNAPDGTVDSE
+890 NNASDGTVDSE

-961 KWKAAVDEE
+961 KWKAAVNEE

-1114 VKGYGFVQC
+1114 VKGYGLVQC

-1259 SVSVVS
+1259 SVSMVS

-1286 KMTLGKGLFFQRTTN
+1286 KMTPRKGLFFQRTT
-1301 KEIEIFSDADWAG
+1301 KIEIEIFSDADWAG

-1350 AEFRAMAQGICEGIW
+1350 AEFRAMTQGICEGIW

-1400 DRTKHVEIDR
+1400 DRTKQVEKDR
-1410 HFIKEK
+1410 HFIKKK
-1416 IEEGVFKVSYTP
+1416 IEEGVFKVSYTL
-1428 TNCQTADILTKAL
+1428 TNCQTANILTKAL

>member
-1 MPKYGPAFG
+1 
-10 MATNSSSSTSDIIIS
+10 
-25 SSSSSHQMETSHL
+25 
-38 PITAHKLN
+38 
-46 GQNYLQWSQS
+46 
-56 ILMFIRGKEKD
+56 
-67 DYITGASAAPETTAS
+67 
-82 TYKKWIAENN
+82 
-92 MVMSWLVNSM
+92 
-102 TADIGENFLSFDTAK
+102 
-117 EIWDTAKETFSD
+117 
-129 KENTSEIIQIEGIL
+129 
-143 HDLRQGNLTVTEYFN
+143 
-158 TLTRLWRQLDT
+158 
-169 FEVHNWNCVT
+169 
-179 DGFLYKKIV
+179 
-188 EGKRV
+188 
-193 FKFLLGLNKNLDE
+193 
-206 IRGRI
+206 

-347 SSSNQVIGSGTLA
+347 SSSNQVIGSRTLA

-468 QDLDSGK
+468 KDLDSGK

-501 TVGSNSFSVSCQNND
+501 TV
-516 SAIRLWHYR
+516 
-525 LGHPNV
+525 
-531 MYLKHLFPSLF
+531 
-542 NKNPKSFECEICQL
+542 
-556 SKQVRSHFPIQPYK
+556 
-570 ESSPFSMIHSDIW
+570 
-583 GPSRIK
+583 
-589 NVTGTRW
+589 
-596 FVSFID
+596 
-602 DHTRLTWVFLMKE
+602 
-615 KSETS
+615 
-620 QIFKNF
+620 
-626 KNMIQTQFQSKIQ
+626 
-639 ILKSDNARD
+639 
-648 YFNSILGEFLAQ
+648 GEFLAQ

-756 HINQQHRSKLD
+756 HINQQHRSELD

-781 QKGYKCYSPVTRK
+781 QKGYKCYSSVTRK

-859 KEHIQEETEE
+859 KEHIQEERRKE
-869 RALSQQTH
+869 H
-877 EAEPGPNPSKLPG
+877 F
-890 NNAPDGTVDSE
+890 
-901 LENDILNM
+901 LNKPM
-909 PIAWRKGVRSCTQHP
+909 RQNRVLIQANFQHHR
-924 IGNFISYDKLSPTFR
+924 D
-939 AFTSSITEIQVPQNI
+939 TSSSEYS
-954 QEAFKYP
+954 EAFKYP

-1114 VKGYGFVQC
+1114 VKGYGFIQC

-1142 IVYVDDIILTG
+1142 IVYVDNIILTG

-1224 KLEESDGS
+1224 KREESDGS

-1286 KMTLGKGLFFQRTTN
+1286 KMTPGKGLFFQRTTK

-1324 YCSFVWGNLVTWRSK
+1324 IVHLSGGTWLHGE
-1339 KQSVVARSSAE
+1339 ARNS
-1350 AEFRAMAQGICEGIW
+1350 QW
-1365 LNRLLEELRVPLK
+1365 LLEELRVPLK
-1378 HPMVLYCDNQAAISI
+1378 HPMVLYCDNQATISI

-1410 HFIKEK
+1410 HFIKEN

-1428 TNCQTADILTKAL
+1428 TNCQTANILTKAL

>member
-1 MPKYGPAFG
+1 
-10 MATNSSSSTSDIIIS
+10 
-25 SSSSSHQMETSHL
+25 
-38 PITAHKLN
+38 
-46 GQNYLQWSQS
+46 
-56 ILMFIRGKEKD
+56 
-67 DYITGASAAPETTAS
+67 
-82 TYKKWIAENN
+82 
-92 MVMSWLVNSM
+92 
-102 TADIGENFLSFDTAK
+102 
-117 EIWDTAKETFSD
+117 
-129 KENTSEIIQIEGIL
+129 
-143 HDLRQGNLTVTEYFN
+143 
-158 TLTRLWRQLDT
+158 
-169 FEVHNWNCVT
+169 
-179 DGFLYKKIV
+179 
-188 EGKRV
+188 
-193 FKFLLGLNKNLDE
+193 
-206 IRGRI
+206 
-211 MGVKPLPSLREA
+211 
-223 FSEVRREESRKNLMM
+223 MM

-243 LNMAESSALKTQFAP
+243 LNMAESSALKTQFTL

-268 RPWCDHCRKPG
+268 RPWCDHCRKSG

-305 RGNHVATDEQ
+305 RGNHVVTDEQ

-407 VRIAD
+407 VRIVD

-468 QDLDSGK
+468 QDLDSGE

-496 EQPQM
+496 KQPQM
-501 TVGSNSFSVSCQNND
+501 TV
-516 SAIRLWHYR
+516 
-525 LGHPNV
+525 
-531 MYLKHLFPSLF
+531 
-542 NKNPKSFECEICQL
+542 
-556 SKQVRSHFPIQPYK
+556 
-570 ESSPFSMIHSDIW
+570 
-583 GPSRIK
+583 
-589 NVTGTRW
+589 
-596 FVSFID
+596 
-602 DHTRLTWVFLMKE
+602 
-615 KSETS
+615 
-620 QIFKNF
+620 
-626 KNMIQTQFQSKIQ
+626 
-639 ILKSDNARD
+639 
-648 YFNSILGEFLAQ
+648 GEFLAQ

-667 SCVDTPQQNGIAER
+667 SCVDTPQQNGITER

-708 LTAAYLINRMPS
+708 LTAAYLINRMS
-720 RVLKFQTPCQTL
+720 FRVLKFQTPCQTL

-767 PRSLKCIFLGYSSN
+767 PRGRIQLRNINFGILSHLVSHPSPLKITFLQSHLIN
-781 QKGYKCYSPVTRK
+781 LSPLLPCGIRSTSKRK
-794 FYNSMDVTFFETQP
+794 RR
-808 YYPKNDIQGENSTQ
+808 K
-822 EYQFWDLESF
+822 
-832 SESPITTENHIP
+832 
-844 PESFNQPESIVDLWD
+844 
-859 KEHIQEETEE
+859 E

-961 KWKAAVDEE
+961 KWKAAVNEE
-970 VRALEKNGTWE
+970 VRALEKN
-981 ITDLP
+981 
-986 RGKKP
+986 
-991 VGCKWI
+991 
-997 FTVKYKADGNVDRYK
+997 DGNVDRYK
-1012 ARLVAKGFTQ
+1012 ARWSPKDSPNPMALTIK
-1022 SYGIDYQETFAPV
+1022 
-1035 AKLNTVRV
+1035 KL
-1043 LLSLAANL
+1043 LL
-1051 DWSLHQLDVKNAF
+1051 QLPSSILKKFN
-1064 LNGDLE
+1064 
-1070 EEVYM
+1070 YM

-1094 KSLYGLKQ
+1094 KSLYSLKQ

-1107 FERFTKV
+1107 FELFTKV

-1186 ARSKKGIAVSQRKYV
+1186 ARSKKGIVVSQRKYV

-1286 KMTLGKGLFFQRTTN
+1286 KMTPGKGLFFQRTTK

-1314 SVTDRRSTSG
+1314 SMTDRRSTSG

-1350 AEFRAMAQGICEGIW
+1350 AEFHAMAQGICEGIW

-1378 HPMVLYCDNQAAISI
+1378 HPMVLYYDNQAAISI

-1400 DRTKHVEIDR
+1400 DRTKHVEIDQ

>member
-1 MPKYGPAFG
+1 MDLKLNIT
-10 MATNSSSSTSDIIIS
+10 ATSLLLLLASAAKVSRFNPVS
-25 SSSSSHQMETSHL
+25 SSSSL
-38 PITAHKLN
+38 
-46 GQNYLQWSQS
+46 
-56 ILMFIRGKEKD
+56 
-67 DYITGASAAPETTAS
+67 
-82 TYKKWIAENN
+82 
-92 MVMSWLVNSM
+92 
-102 TADIGENFLSFDTAK
+102 
-117 EIWDTAKETFSD
+117 
-129 KENTSEIIQIEGIL
+129 
-143 HDLRQGNLTVTEYFN
+143 
-158 TLTRLWRQLDT
+158 
-169 FEVHNWNCVT
+169 
-179 DGFLYKKIV
+179 
-188 EGKRV
+188 
-193 FKFLLGLNKNLDE
+193 
-206 IRGRI
+206 
-211 MGVKPLPSLREA
+211 
-223 FSEVRREESRKNLMM
+223 
-238 GSHQQ
+238 
-243 LNMAESSALKTQFAP
+243 
-258 FDNRQKIKGG
+258 
-268 RPWCDHCRKPG
+268 
-279 HSRETC
+279 
-285 WKIHGKPVDWK
+285 
-296 PRQPLEKEG
+296 
-305 RGNHVATDEQ
+305 
-315 SPQPEASP
+315 
-323 FNKEQM
+323 M

-360 HKGNFLSAFT
+360 HK
-370 AGKKRKKPWI
+370 
-380 VDSGASDHMTG
+380 
-391 DATIF
+391 
-396 DTYSSCPNNLT
+396 

-412 GSLSKVAGTGSVV
+412 GSLSKVVGTGSVV

-501 TVGSNSFSVSCQNND
+501 TVG
-516 SAIRLWHYR
+516 
-525 LGHPNV
+525 
-531 MYLKHLFPSLF
+531 
-542 NKNPKSFECEICQL
+542 
-556 SKQVRSHFPIQPYK
+556 
-570 ESSPFSMIHSDIW
+570 
-583 GPSRIK
+583 
-589 NVTGTRW
+589 
-596 FVSFID
+596 
-602 DHTRLTWVFLMKE
+602 
-615 KSETS
+615 
-620 QIFKNF
+620 
-626 KNMIQTQFQSKIQ
+626 
-639 ILKSDNARD
+639 
-648 YFNSILGEFLAQ
+648 EFLAQ

-708 LTAAYLINRMPS
+708 LTAAYLINRMSS

-732 LKSFPTTR
+732 LKSFLTTR

-808 YYPKNDIQGENSTQ
+808 YYPKNDIQGENSTE

-970 VRALEKNGTWE
+970 VRALKKNGMWE

-991 VGCKWI
+991 FGCKWI
-997 FTVKYKADGNVDRYK
+997 FTVKYKADCNVDRYK

-1123 QSDHTLFVKHFPE
+1123 QSDHTLFLKHFPE

-1178 KYFLGMEI
+1178 KYFLEMEI

-1286 KMTLGKGLFFQRTTN
+1286 KMTPGK
-1301 KEIEIFSDADWAG
+1301 
-1314 SVTDRRSTSG
+1314 G

-1416 IEEGVFKVSYTP
+1416 IEEGVLKVSYTP

>member
-1 MPKYGPAFG
+1 M
-10 MATNSSSSTSDIIIS
+10 
-25 SSSSSHQMETSHL
+25 
-38 PITAHKLN
+38 
-46 GQNYLQWSQS
+46 
-56 ILMFIRGKEKD
+56 
-67 DYITGASAAPETTAS
+67 
-82 TYKKWIAENN
+82 
-92 MVMSWLVNSM
+92 
-102 TADIGENFLSFDTAK
+102 
-117 EIWDTAKETFSD
+117 
-129 KENTSEIIQIEGIL
+129 
-143 HDLRQGNLTVTEYFN
+143 
-158 TLTRLWRQLDT
+158 
-169 FEVHNWNCVT
+169 
-179 DGFLYKKIV
+179 
-188 EGKRV
+188 
-193 FKFLLGLNKNLDE
+193 
-206 IRGRI
+206 
-211 MGVKPLPSLREA
+211 
-223 FSEVRREESRKNLMM
+223 
-238 GSHQQ
+238 
-243 LNMAESSALKTQFAP
+243 
-258 FDNRQKIKGG
+258 
-268 RPWCDHCRKPG
+268 
-279 HSRETC
+279 
-285 WKIHGKPVDWK
+285 
-296 PRQPLEKEG
+296 
-305 RGNHVATDEQ
+305 ATDEQ

-939 AFTSSITEIQVPQNI
+939 AFTSSITDIQVPQNI

-1286 KMTLGKGLFFQRTTN
+1286 KMTPGKGLFFQRTTN

-1441 ARVNFEDLT
+1441 TRVNFEDLT

>member
-67 DYITGASAAPETTAS
+67 NYITGASAAPETTAS

-169 FEVHNWNCVT
+169 FE
-179 DGFLYKKIV
+179 
-188 EGKRV
+188 
-193 FKFLLGLNKNLDE
+193 LGLNKNLDE

-223 FSEVRREESRKNLMM
+223 FSEVCREESRKNLMM

-243 LNMAESSALKTQFAP
+243 LNMVESSALKTQFAP
-258 FDNRQKIKGG
+258 FDNHQKIKGG

-336 SPLLSVQSQTG
+336 SP
-347 SSSNQVIGSGTLA
+347 
-360 HKGNFLSAFT
+360 FFAFT

-431 LNSVLLVPNLDCNLL
+431 LNSVLL
-446 SISKLTKEKR
+446 
-456 CITNFSSTHCEF
+456 
-468 QDLDSGK
+468 DLDSGK

-501 TVGSNSFSVSCQNND
+501 TVG
-516 SAIRLWHYR
+516 
-525 LGHPNV
+525 
-531 MYLKHLFPSLF
+531 
-542 NKNPKSFECEICQL
+542 
-556 SKQVRSHFPIQPYK
+556 
-570 ESSPFSMIHSDIW
+570 
-583 GPSRIK
+583 
-589 NVTGTRW
+589 
-596 FVSFID
+596 
-602 DHTRLTWVFLMKE
+602 
-615 KSETS
+615 
-620 QIFKNF
+620 
-626 KNMIQTQFQSKIQ
+626 
-639 ILKSDNARD
+639 
-648 YFNSILGEFLAQ
+648 EFLAQ

-667 SCVDTPQQNGIAER
+667 SCVDTPQQNGIVER

-695 SMNVPKLFWGQAV
+695 SMNVPKLFWGQTV

-720 RVLKFQTPCQTL
+720 R
-732 LKSFPTTR
+732 
-740 LISTV
+740 
-745 PPKIFGCSVFV
+745 
-756 HINQQHRSKLD
+756 
-767 PRSLKCIFLGYSSN
+767 
-781 QKGYKCYSPVTRK
+781 
-794 FYNSMDVTFFETQP
+794 
-808 YYPKNDIQGENSTQ
+808 GENSTQ

-869 RALSQQTH
+869 GALSQQTH
-877 EAEPGPNPSKLPG
+877 EAKPDPNPNKLPG

-961 KWKAAVDEE
+961 KWKAAIDEE
-970 VRALEKNGTWE
+970 VQALEKNGMWE

-1043 LLSLAANL
+1043 LLSLTANL

-1075 DIPAGLETT
+1075 DIPAGLEMT

-1102 SPRAW
+1102 SPKAW

-1114 VKGYGFVQC
+1114 VKGYGFIQC

-1209 MLGCKPAETPMDTTV
+1209 ILGCKPAETPMDTTV

-1232 APVDKGRYQRLVGK
+1232 APVDKGGYQRLVGK
-1246 LIYLSHTRPDIGF
+1246 LINLSHTRPDIGF

-1275 MTAVIRILRYL
+1275 MTAVIKILRYL
-1286 KMTLGKGLFFQRTTN
+1286 KMTPGKCLFFQRTTK
-1301 KEIEIFSDADWAG
+1301 KEIEIFSDADWA
-1314 SVTDRRSTSG
+1314 
-1324 YCSFVWGNLVTWRSK
+1324 
-1339 KQSVVARSSAE
+1339 VVARSSAE

-1378 HPMVLYCDNQAAISI
+1378 HPMVLYYDNQAAISI

-1416 IEEGVFKVSYTP
+1416 IEEG
-1428 TNCQTADILTKAL
+1428 DILTKAL

-1450 EKLGMINIYN
+1450 KKLEMINIYN
-1460 AA
+1460 TA